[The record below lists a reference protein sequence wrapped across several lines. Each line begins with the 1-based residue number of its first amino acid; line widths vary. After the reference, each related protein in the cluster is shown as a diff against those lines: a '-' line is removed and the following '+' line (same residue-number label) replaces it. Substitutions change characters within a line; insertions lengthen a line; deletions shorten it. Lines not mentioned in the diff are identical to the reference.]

1 MKPVKKSPLFL
12 SVVTGLWLVTTSFAY
27 AQTQQKETSFP
38 EIKDSYLKQT
48 LRYDA
53 QALANLS
60 TGLTKDQYRHLLG
73 NPHFN
78 EGLFFVRTWNYVL
91 DIRIPNTQNYQ
102 RCQLK
107 IDFDRNNVGERL
119 SWKNEQC
126 EQLIHTFENEN
137 TAVQPAMAL
146 ANK

>member
-1 MKPVKKSPLFL
+1 MKPVKKSLLFSSVMTCLLLL
-12 SVVTGLWLVTTSFAY
+12 STSLTY
-27 AQTQQKETSFP
+27 AQTEQKETSFP
-38 EIKDSYLKQT
+38 NIKDSYLKQT

-53 QALANLS
+53 QTLANLS

-91 DIRIPNTQNYQ
+91 DIHIPNTQNYQ

-107 IDFDRNNVGERL
+107 IDFDRNNMGERL

-126 EQLIHTFENEN
+126 EQLIHAVESENKI
-137 TAVQPAMAL
+137 VQPATAL
-146 ANK
+146 VN